1 MKKCENG
8 ELYETDSV
16 VTVVNRKDGKFVTTV
31 DVESYGVDMGTVTKA
46 MKNVAVKALESYPS
60 VRYEEGGVSYYLTDA
75 MNGLV
80 ISLIAAFLL
89 LYGVMAC
96 QFESLIKPF
105 VVIMSIPFS
114 FTGGFLALV
123 ITGTTLNV
131 VSFVGIIMLMGV
143 IVNGA
148 IVMIDKIELLTKQG
162 VPAQQ
167 AVIQG
172 CKSRLRPILMT
183 TLTTILALVPLAI
196 GIGRGSEFMQP
207 MGIVVVGGLLLGTL
221 VTLALIPCFYCIVKR
236 IKFTSAVKASADGS
250 DVSCESVSGS
260 EAIAVNTAD
269 ESTNVSD
276 EPTTVQAE
284 DDQIADFDENVDE

>member
-1 MKKCENG
+1 
-8 ELYETDSV
+8 
-16 VTVVNRKDGKFVTTV
+16 
-31 DVESYGVDMGTVTKA
+31 
-46 MKNVAVKALESYPS
+46 
-60 VRYEEGGVSYYLTDA
+60 
-75 MNGLV
+75 
-80 ISLIAAFLL
+80 
-89 LYGVMAC
+89 
-96 QFESLIKPF
+96 
-105 VVIMSIPFS
+105 
-114 FTGGFLALV
+114 
-123 ITGTTLNV
+123 
-131 VSFVGIIMLMGV
+131 
-143 IVNGA
+143 
-148 IVMIDKIELLTKQG
+148 
-162 VPAQQ
+162 
-167 AVIQG
+167 
-172 CKSRLRPILMT
+172 MT

-269 ESTNVSD
+269 ESANVSD